1 MHARVVLLVMY
12 IRITDKSDISLHE
25 SLWYLVCKTNTPT
38 NNDAYQHN
46 HSHLHFVNKNMG
58 LEYNIGHH
66 TITPVVSCAVMGS
79 ASRRSFEFTHLVLP
93 NLKPSNTC
101 IMIHPIAV
109 LVH

>member
-79 ASRRSFEFTHLVLP
+79 ASRRSFTHLVLS
-93 NLKPSNTC
+93 NLKPSTTS
-101 IMIHPIAV
+101 
-109 LVH
+109 